1 LRLVRQG
8 IGIHEQ
14 TLEIEFPAGP
24 NRGCNSEKVS
34 HWQIVFREIETSIRN
49 MKPWF
54 LTGKFLQ
61 HIWEVGGGAELNREI
76 VSCRARV
83 RPVCMSS
90 EFGAKTCGLRLSLFP
105 FSPRE
110 VFPFPWREKKKERER
125 ERGERE
131 RERERE
137 RDCVI

>member
-1 LRLVRQG
+1 MRLVRQG

-34 HWQIVFREIETSIRN
+34 HWQIVVREIETSIRN

-61 HIWEVGGGAELNREI
+61 HIWEVGGAELNREI

-90 EFGAKTCGLRLSLFP
+90 EFGAKIYGRPLSLFP
-105 FSPRE
+105 FCRGGFSL
-110 VFPFPWREKKKERER
+110 FPWSMAARRREKREEREEKR
-125 ERGERE
+125 
-131 RERERE
+131 
-137 RDCVI
+137 